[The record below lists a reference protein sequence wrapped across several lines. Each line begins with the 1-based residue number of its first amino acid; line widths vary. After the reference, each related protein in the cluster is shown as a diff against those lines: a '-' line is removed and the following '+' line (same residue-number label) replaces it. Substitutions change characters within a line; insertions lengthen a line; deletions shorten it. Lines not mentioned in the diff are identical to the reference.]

1 MLHSYTSYA
10 GREGVRCAELSRG
23 ESQFGHRISEN
34 LDFFTKD
41 LFDEDALIQSSEF
54 CPILA

>member
-1 MLHSYTSYA
+1 MQAEKVFAAPSYHQ
-10 GREGVRCAELSRG
+10 G

-41 LFDEDALIQSSEF
+41 LFDEGALIQSSEF